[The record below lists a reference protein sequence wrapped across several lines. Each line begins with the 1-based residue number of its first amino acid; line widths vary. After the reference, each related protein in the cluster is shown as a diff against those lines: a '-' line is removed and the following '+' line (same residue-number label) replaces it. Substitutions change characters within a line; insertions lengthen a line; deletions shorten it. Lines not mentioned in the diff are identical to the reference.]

1 MKARFQKVLKSRLFQ
16 AVFIAA
22 LFLAIGIFLG
32 INSWNKTVYVQL
44 KPGGKGRYVASAE
57 GTEVVSMPLEEY
69 REQVQKKIFGHA
81 KEGEKTEGFKEF
93 YLGSFLI
100 QEGEGNQ
107 RICQAYS
114 FLEMKF
120 TALDVSLSG
129 SSGEMVIEAPCQ
141 QIGIEDEEF
150 IKFIERLS
158 AKGQQIEIEGEE
170 FIGLFPVPID
180 EILNNPEKEFFSIE
194 EKEISIRFYDAA
206 LALTDS
212 WLLTAVR
219 FFNSPEEDGYVVRF
233 IPGEE
238 TDAFELNFQ

>member
-1 MKARFQKVLKSRLFQ
+1 MKTRLQEFFKSRLVQ
-16 AVFIAA
+16 TAFIAI
-22 LFLAIGIFLG
+22 LFLAVGIFLG
-32 INSWNKTVYVQL
+32 VNSWNRIMYIQL

-57 GTEVVSMPLEEY
+57 KTEIVSLSMKEY
-69 REQVQKKIFGHA
+69 REQIQEKIFGHA
-81 KEGEKTEGFKEF
+81 KAGEKNEGFKEF

-100 QEGEGNQ
+100 QEGEGHQ

-114 FLEMKF
+114 FLEMRF
-120 TALDVSLSG
+120 TAYGLSLSG
-129 SSGEMVIEAPCQ
+129 SAGEMVIQAPCQ
-141 QIGIEDEEF
+141 IEDEEF
-150 IKFIERLS
+150 IGPFL
-158 AKGQQIEIEGEE
+158 
-170 FIGLFPVPID
+170 VPID

-219 FFNSPEEDGYVVRF
+219 FFNSPEEDGFIVRF

-238 TDAFELNFQ
+238 TDAFELSFQ

>member
-1 MKARFQKVLKSRLFQ
+1 MKARFQKLLKSRLFQ
-16 AVFIAA
+16 AVFIAV
-22 LFLAIGIFLG
+22 LFLAIGVFLG

-57 GTEVVSMPLEEY
+57 ETEVVSLSLEEY
-69 REQVQKKIFGHA
+69 REQIQKKIFGRA
-81 KEGEKTEGFKEF
+81 KEGENNEGFKDF

-100 QEGEGNQ
+100 QEGEGHQ

-120 TALDVSLSG
+120 TALGVSLSG

-141 QIGIEDEEF
+141 QT
-150 IKFIERLS
+150 
-158 AKGQQIEIEGEE
+158 EIEGGE
-170 FIGLFPVPID
+170 FIGPFPVPID
-180 EILNNPEKEFFSIE
+180 EILNNPEREFFSIE

-206 LALTDS
+206 LALTDT